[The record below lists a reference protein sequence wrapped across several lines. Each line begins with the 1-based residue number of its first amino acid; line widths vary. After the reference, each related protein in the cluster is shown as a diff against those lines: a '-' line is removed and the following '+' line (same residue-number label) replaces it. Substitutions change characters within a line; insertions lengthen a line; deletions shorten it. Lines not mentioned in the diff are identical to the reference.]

1 MWKKF
6 DTETEK
12 VIKELQDNKF
22 YLENSSEA
30 EYYLEAKHK
39 KLFEEI
45 QQLHKKDQQK
55 IYMKISIKAM
65 DPEDDCYKTLNEHL
79 QEYLDHKINYQES
92 EQPRKKGP
100 IDPSEL
106 SPLGQE
112 ILASLK
118 QDFKNIRPE
127 DITTI
132 EELNQLVKDYKQ
144 DHKKEFMEKLKSF
157 EDK

>member
-6 DTETEK
+6 DTEIEK
-12 VIKELQDNKF
+12 VIKELQNNKF
-22 YLENSSEA
+22 YLEDLSEA

-45 QQLHKKDQQK
+45 KQLHPEDQDK
-55 IYMKISIKAM
+55 IYTKISIKAM
-65 DPEDDCYKTLNEHL
+65 DPDDIGYDYLNEYL
-79 QEYLDHKINYQES
+79 QHFLDRKINYQES

-112 ILASLK
+112 ILAKLK
-118 QDFKNIRPE
+118 QDFKDVRPE
-127 DITTI
+127 DCTTV
-132 EELNQLVKDYKQ
+132 EELDQIVKDYDKW
-144 DHKKEFMEKLKSF
+144 HKKEFMEKLKSF
-157 EDK
+157 EEK

>member
-6 DTETEK
+6 DTEIEK

-22 YLENSSEA
+22 YLESSREVR
-30 EYYLEAKHK
+30 YYLEAKHK
-39 KLFEEI
+39 KLFEDI
-45 QQLHKKDQQK
+45 QQIHKKDQDK
-55 IYMKISIKAM
+55 IYMKISTKAM
-65 DPEDDCYKTLNEHL
+65 DPDDACYKILNEHL
-79 QEYLDHKINYQES
+79 QEYLDRKINYQES

-106 SPLGQE
+106 SSLGQE

-127 DITTI
+127 DITTV
-132 EELNQLVKDYKQ
+132 EEFKQIVKNYKR

-157 EDK
+157 DEK